1 MSKHVVF
8 LYLKIFIMLF
18 KVLKEGVKKE
28 VVPMEAVKI
37 EAVESEAAEETDI
50 SVD

>member
-1 MSKHVVF
+1 M
-8 LYLKIFIMLF
+8 YLVSVNYQLMLF

-37 EAVESEAAEETDI
+37 EAVETEAAEETDI

>member
-28 VVPMEAVKI
+28 VVPMEAV
-37 EAVESEAAEETDI
+37 ETEAAEETDI